1 MANKFNVKRIEL
13 SIRQGRKLMLKYRNE
28 QKQEV
33 AEEFDLPV
41 IIQFAQC
48 HELWMPLSLISM
60 EPYRCLVLCE
70 EWDKESFMQ
79 L

>member
-13 SIRQGRKLMLKYRNE
+13 SIWQGRKLMLKYRNE

-48 HELWMPLSLISM
+48 HELWMPLPLIRKNFLFLSDQQGA
-60 EPYRCLVLCE
+60 LSVSGNL
-70 EWDKESFMQ
+70 
-79 L
+79 

>member
-1 MANKFNVKRIEL
+1 MANKCNVKRIEL

-41 IIQFAQC
+41 IIQFSQC
-48 HELWMPLSLISM
+48 HELWMPLLLIRKNFLFRSDQQGA
-60 EPYRCLVLCE
+60 LSVSGTL
-70 EWDKESFMQ
+70 
-79 L
+79 